1 MRADIRDMSTLG
13 PEERLRIAFERYRA
27 VMAAHGTRFSG
38 TALDVATARLDL
50 SLRLV
55 EAGER
60 LPEPVAE
67 QLQQDAL
74 VLVDATEALAA
85 TR

>member
-1 MRADIRDMSTLG
+1 MSPVG
-13 PEERLRIAFERYRA
+13 PEDRLRIAFERYRA
-27 VMAAHGTRFSG
+27 VMAAHGPRFTG
-38 TALDVATARLDL
+38 TDLDIATARLDL
-50 SLRLV
+50 TLCLV

-74 VLVDATEALAA
+74 VIVDATDALAP